1 MTDSE
6 KKVSKWER
14 FLTKEIGIEFKACLY
29 FFAILFFYC
38 VYRIVSGSWDASIVH
53 MAEMI
58 FLAYGMGYLQVYA
71 MSAFDEA
78 DSFGI
83 KEIVCMVLCTT
94 IYAACSY
101 FLKWFDRKLTVTLLF
116 AAYVALTYFCAFL
129 IYKIRRSID
138 NRILNEEL
146 KEFKKKLHE

>member
-29 FFAILFFYC
+29 FFAILFFYS
-38 VYRIVSGSWDASIVH
+38 VYRIISGTWDANIIH

-58 FLAYGMGYLQVYA
+58 VLTYGIGYLQVYA
-71 MSAFDEA
+71 LSEFDEA
-78 DSFGI
+78 DSLGI
-83 KEIVCMVLCTT
+83 KEIVYMFLCTVA
-94 IYAACSY
+94 YAAFSY
-101 FLKWFDRKLTVTLLF
+101 FLKWFDKKLTVSLIF

>member
-29 FFAILFFYC
+29 FFAILFFYS
-38 VYRIVSGSWDASIVH
+38 VYRIITGSWDASIVH

-58 FLAYGMGYLQVYA
+58 VLAYAMGYLQVYLL
-71 MSAFDEA
+71 SGFDEA
-78 DSFGI
+78 DTLGI
-83 KEIVCMVLCTT
+83 KEILYMVICTA

-101 FLKWFDRKLTVTLLF
+101 FCEWFDKKLTVTLIF

-129 IYKIRRSID
+129 VYKIRRSID